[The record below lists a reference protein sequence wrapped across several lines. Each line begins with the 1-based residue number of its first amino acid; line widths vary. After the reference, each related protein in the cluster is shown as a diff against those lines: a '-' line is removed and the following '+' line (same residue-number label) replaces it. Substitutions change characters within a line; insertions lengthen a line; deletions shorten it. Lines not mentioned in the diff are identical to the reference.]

1 MFGRRTGVGV
11 WPLARM
17 TTVVVTLLC
26 LALTSHH
33 VAEST
38 GALGMPSDVDDL
50 PLTTSSRSSK
60 EFTGALDMPDEVK
73 DLPLTI
79 PIRSSKEAVLDVII
93 KAIEALRSVAGPLTS
108 VYGLKTSAYNMI
120 SVLVSN
126 DTLNFL
132 EDVRHLLAGMHDETL
147 NVLTS
152 VRDHD
157 QAVNDLNQYRQKVI
171 KLRATLDECQ
181 RLNQAA
187 LLEAADIAARDAKQA
202 NDTIRSL
209 RRSLAALSDNNA
221 ALRLALDA
229 ARHDNEERN
238 RTVAAY
244 RKAVWASGIM
254 GTAGAIASAGVAWQR
269 LPPAAAPGVSA
280 PSPIGSSLRSAAP
293 LALAAA
299 ALSSVATRM
308 ATRTERRRP
317 AAEPMSSPTDAG
329 GDAGRGRRFLKVVI
343 HVLLGVVAVCVVAG
357 ATTTVVLV
365 RRIRRLRYTIKKL
378 HNRFGVVEYDTSG
391 RRRRRGRPLASD
403 ADIWKQ
409 IDAADTAQPAFPL

>member
-17 TTVVVTLLC
+17 TTVIVTLLC

-33 VAEST
+33 VAECT

-132 EDVRHLLAGMHDETL
+132 EDVRHLLAGMHGGTL

-157 QAVNDLNQYRQKVI
+157 QAVNDRNQYRQKVI

-187 LLEAADIAARDAKQA
+187 LLEAADIAVRDAKQA

-269 LPPAAAPGVSA
+269 LPPAAAPGV
-280 PSPIGSSLRSAAP
+280 
-293 LALAAA
+293 
-299 ALSSVATRM
+299 
-308 ATRTERRRP
+308 
-317 AAEPMSSPTDAG
+317 
-329 GDAGRGRRFLKVVI
+329 VI